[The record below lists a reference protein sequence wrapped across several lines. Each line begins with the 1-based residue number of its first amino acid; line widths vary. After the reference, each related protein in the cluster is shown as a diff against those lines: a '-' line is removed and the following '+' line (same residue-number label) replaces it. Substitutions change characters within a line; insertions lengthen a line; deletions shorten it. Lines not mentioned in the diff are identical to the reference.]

1 MAERTAEQVRAAL
14 KNQLIVFD
22 PTFEDPNEQFRQIV
36 GGALGSRRMTRDEV
50 AQAAGI
56 PVEQLIRLEPGL
68 DLGLNERTDLYQQY
82 ITPGRGTGF
91 FASLLGGVGD
101 VVGGLTSAVV
111 DPVANALN
119 VHPDAIKAAAAL
131 AGMYYGGGGLFFD
144 ATTGAAVPEATAVEL
159 IGPQLSANA
168 GAGLIDA
175 SLGQAYSNL
184 GVGAAA
190 PAAGA
195 GVLTQPIATSPLA
208 TMGAP
213 TPMLAADLAAYNA
226 LAPGIEAADVAG
238 TAINNMLTPSAT
250 TGAITGAGT
259 PLTGYG
265 GLDNF
270 VDPFNPPLNY
280 TSSFAPPTAGVGG
293 VPASAAGTAVPGL
306 NFEQIAAES
315 LGANVPGV
323 AEGVSGS
330 SVFTPATAATTA
342 VTNALTPTLNHEQ
355 IAAESLGANV
365 AGAATGVSGASTF
378 LPGTTGLTLDAL
390 SKFAKDYGVPLSALI
405 SGITGSQAAQS
416 AADTQ
421 AQSAREARDLAKQI
435 YEKQVSLQEPFRTA
449 GITAQNQLL
458 TLLGLPGGT
467 QGAEYG
473 KYARPF
479 GMQDFQADPGYAF
492 RLSEGMKALEASR
505 AAKSGL
511 LSGSAMRAATRYGQ
525 EMGLQE
531 YGNSFNRAQIERA
544 NRLTPLGSLA
554 GMGQAAAAGQ
564 AGYAG
569 QYGQTAGALTT
580 DIGAARAAGDV
591 GAANAVTNAL
601 GQYARYAS
609 NQNLA
614 NQIRQSLYGAAIPG

>member
-82 ITPGRGTGF
+82 ITPGRGAGF

-101 VVGGLTSAVV
+101 VVGGLTSAVA

-131 AGMYYGGGGLFFD
+131 AGMYYGGGGSFFD
-144 ATTGAAVPEATAVEL
+144 ATTGAAVPEAAAVEL
-159 IGPQLSANA
+159 IAPELAANT

-184 GVGAAA
+184 GVGAGA

-213 TPMLAADLAAYNA
+213 TPYTATDLAAFDASAGLTAPANA
-226 LAPGIEAADVAG
+226 LAPGAA
-238 TAINNMLTPSAT
+238 
-250 TGAITGAGT
+250 GAG
-259 PLTGYG
+259 
-265 GLDNF
+265 
-270 VDPFNPPLNY
+270 
-280 TSSFAPPTAGVGG
+280 A
-293 VPASAAGTAVPGL
+293 AVPGL

-330 SVFTPATAATTA
+330 SVFTPSTAATTA

-365 AGAATGVSGASTF
+365 TGAATGVSGASTF

-492 RLSEGMKALEASR
+492 RLSEGMKTLERGAASR
-505 AAKSGL
+505 
-511 LSGSAMRAATRYGQ
+511 
-525 EMGLQE
+525 
-531 YGNSFNRAQIERA
+531 
-544 NRLTPLGSLA
+544 
-554 GMGQAAAAGQ
+554 
-564 AGYAG
+564 
-569 QYGQTAGALTT
+569 GA
-580 DIGAARAAGDV
+580 R
-591 GAANAVTNAL
+591 
-601 GQYARYAS
+601 
-609 NQNLA
+609 
-614 NQIRQSLYGAAIPG
+614 

>member
-14 KNQLIVFD
+14 KNQLIVFE
-22 PTFEDPNEQFRQIV
+22 PGYEQSGENPGYVSDEYRQII
-36 GGALGSRRMTRDEV
+36 GGALGTRRMTRDEV

-68 DLGLNERTDLYQQY
+68 DLGVNERVDLYQKY

-101 VVGGLTSAVV
+101 VVGGLTSAVA

-131 AGMYYGGGGLFFD
+131 AGMYYGGGGSFFD
-144 ATTGAAVPEATAVEL
+144 SATGAAVPEATAVEL
-159 IGPQLSANA
+159 IGPQLGANA

-195 GVLTQPIATSPLA
+195 GVLTQPIATSSLA
-208 TMGAP
+208 QPSVLASDTLGASLSGL
-213 TPMLAADLAAYNA
+213 TSEQIAAATSANA
-226 LAPGIEAADVAG
+226 LAPGAA
-238 TAINNMLTPSAT
+238 
-250 TGAITGAGT
+250 GAG
-259 PLTGYG
+259 
-265 GLDNF
+265 
-270 VDPFNPPLNY
+270 
-280 TSSFAPPTAGVGG
+280 A
-293 VPASAAGTAVPGL
+293 AVPGL

-330 SVFTPATAATTA
+330 SVFTPATTATTA
-342 VTNALTPTLNHEQ
+342 VTNALTPALNHEQ

-365 AGAATGVSGASTF
+365 TGAATGVSGASTF

-390 SKFAKDYGVPLSALI
+390 SKFARDYGVPLSALI

-458 TLLGLPGGT
+458 TLLGLQGGT
-467 QGAEYG
+467 QGAEFG
-473 KYARPF
+473 RYARPF

-505 AAKSGL
+505 AAQRGGSTGL
-511 LSGSAMRAATRYGQ
+511 LSGATGKALQRYGQ
-525 EMGLQE
+525 DLASQE
-531 YGNSFNRAQIERA
+531 YGNAFNRFQTERV
-544 NRLTPLGSLA
+544 NRLQPLGALM
-554 GMGQAAAAGQ
+554 GTGQAAASNQGA
-564 AGYAG
+564 AAG
-569 QYGQTAGALTT
+569 QYGTTAGGLTT
-580 DIGAARAAGDV
+580 DIGAVQAAGQL
-591 GAANAVTNAL
+591 GSAKAISNAL
-601 GQYARYAS
+601 SAYGNYLG

-614 NQIRQSLYGAAIPG
+614 QTIRESLYNR

>member
-56 PVEQLIRLEPGL
+56 PVEQLTRLEPDL
-68 DLGLNERTDLYQQY
+68 DLGLNERTDLYQKY
-82 ITPGRGTGF
+82 ITPSGGSGF
-91 FASLLGGVGD
+91 FSSFLGLVND
-101 VVGGLTSAVV
+101 VVGGLTSAVA

-131 AGMYYGGGGLFFD
+131 AGMYYGGGGSFFD

-159 IGPQLSANA
+159 IAPQLGANA
-168 GAGLIDA
+168 GASA
-175 SLGQAYSNL
+175 
-184 GVGAAA
+184 AAA
-190 PAAGA
+190 PAATA
-195 GVLTQPIATSPLA
+195 FPVATAPLA
-208 TMGAP
+208 
-213 TPMLAADLAAYNA
+213 PMSTYTAAELAALDAGLGGVGANA
-226 LAPGIEAADVAG
+226 LAPTAAA
-238 TAINNMLTPSAT
+238 TA
-250 TGAITGAGT
+250 
-259 PLTGYG
+259 
-265 GLDNF
+265 
-270 VDPFNPPLNY
+270 
-280 TSSFAPPTAGVGG
+280 AGVNALSPETVAALDAGLGG
-293 VPASAAGTAVPGL
+293 VPASAASAAVPGL

-330 SVFTPATAATTA
+330 SVFTPATTATTA
-342 VTNALTPTLNHEQ
+342 VTNALTPALNHEQ

-365 AGAATGVSGASTF
+365 TGAATGVSGASTF

-492 RLSEGMKALEASR
+492 RMSEGMKALEASR
-505 AAKSGL
+505 AAQRGGSTGL
-511 LSGSAMRAATRYGQ
+511 LSGATGKALQRYGQ
-525 EMGLQE
+525 DLASQE
-531 YGNSFNRAQIERA
+531 YGNAFNRFQTERV
-544 NRLTPLGSLA
+544 NRLTPLGSLTT
-554 GMGQAAAAGQ
+554 MGQSAASNQGTV
-564 AGYAG
+564 AG
-569 QYGQTAGALTT
+569 QYGTTAGGLTT
-580 DIGAARAAGDV
+580 DIGAVQAAGQL
-591 GAANAVTNAL
+591 GSAKAISNAL
-601 GQYARYAS
+601 SAYGNYLG

-614 NQIRQSLYGAAIPG
+614 QTIRESLYNR